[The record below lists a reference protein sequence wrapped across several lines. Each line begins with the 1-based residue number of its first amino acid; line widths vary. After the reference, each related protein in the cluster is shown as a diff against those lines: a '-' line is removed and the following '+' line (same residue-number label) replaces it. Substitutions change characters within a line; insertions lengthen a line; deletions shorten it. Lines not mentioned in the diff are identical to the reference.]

1 VATAAFVEAQGRRV
15 YRMLHHAEAPVRG
28 SVVICPPLANEW
40 ASSQRV
46 LVNVARHLS
55 SVGWSVCRFDYCATG
70 ESPGAL
76 EDCDFESF
84 VDSAVS
90 VVESS
95 AARPRVLIAV
105 RAAALFIDAVL
116 GRVSDVSGVLW
127 VDPVFD
133 GADYVKELKLAAA
146 LGGLQDGTSLG
157 QREEAGL
164 DVGSFVFSA
173 RLLRQLA
180 AVAGGAAAPGGTA
193 ASAAVE
199 AGGPVS
205 RAIVCTLPP
214 KARVLARAASAQV
227 YRVTDLPRFW
237 AKKDQFRSPQLEAA
251 IATWLHPISGG
262 RDA

>member
-1 VATAAFVEAQGRRV
+1 VEANGRRV

-40 ASSQRV
+40 SNSQRV

-55 SVGWSVCRFDYCATG
+55 SAGWSVCRFDYSATG

-76 EDCDFESF
+76 EDCDFGSF
-84 VDSAVS
+84 VDSVVS
-90 VVESS
+90 VIEAS
-95 AARPRVLIAV
+95 AVRPRVLIAV

-127 VDPVFD
+127 IDPVFN

-146 LGGLQDGTSLG
+146 LGGLQDGTSPG
-157 QREEAGL
+157 QRQDAAL

-173 RLLRQLA
+173 TLLRQLA
-180 AVAGGAAAPGGTA
+180 AVARGAAAPGSPGATA
-193 ASAAVE
+193 GIE
-199 AGGPVS
+199 AGGAAS

-214 KARVLARAASAQV
+214 KAQVLASAASAQV

-237 AKKDQFRSPQLEAA
+237 AKKDQFRSLELEAA
-251 IATWLHPISGG
+251 IATWLHPISGAQ
-262 RDA
+262 DA